1 MSRLI
6 DIDDERF
13 WDVLFDEACVEGNQA
28 ERIKNELE
36 KIVAF
41 DTEKVIEQL
50 EEVKGKACAGKECF
64 SCVYNDICCE
74 GEMSERVAVDNAIKI
89 VLKGGTTD

>member
-6 DIDDERF
+6 NIDDERF
-13 WDVLFDEACVEGNQA
+13 WDILFDEACVEGNQA

-41 DTEKVIEQL
+41 DTEQVIHNL
-50 EEVKGKACAGKECF
+50 ECEKTIWVGKKITTTEVMKIDDAIDIVKE
-64 SCVYNDICCE
+64 
-74 GEMSERVAVDNAIKI
+74 
-89 VLKGGTTD
+89 GGLE

>member
-6 DIDDERF
+6 NIDDERF
-13 WDVLFDEACVEGNQA
+13 WDILFDEACVEGNQA

-41 DTEKVIEQL
+41 DTEQRL
-50 EEVKGKACAGKECF
+50 H
-64 SCVYNDICCE
+64 
-74 GEMSERVAVDNAIKI
+74 
-89 VLKGGTTD
+89 

>member
-1 MSRLI
+1 MSKLI

-13 WDVLFDEACVEGNQA
+13 WDILFDEACVEGNQA

-41 DTEKVIEQL
+41 DTEQVIHNL
-50 EEVKGKACAGKECF
+50 ECEKTIWVGKKITTTDVMKIDDAIDIVK
-64 SCVYNDICCE
+64 
-74 GEMSERVAVDNAIKI
+74 
-89 VLKGGTTD
+89 KGGAE

>member
-28 ERIKNELE
+28 KRIKNKLE
-36 KIVAF
+36 KIVVF
-41 DTEKVIEQL
+41 DTEQVIHSL
-50 EEVKGKACAGKECF
+50 ECEKTIWVGKKITTTEVMKIDDAI
-64 SCVYNDICCE
+64 DI
-74 GEMSERVAVDNAIKI
+74 VK
-89 VLKGGTTD
+89 KGGVE

>member
-6 DIDDERF
+6 DIEDERF

-41 DTEKVIEQL
+41 DTEKVVEKIHDKYCHKCRNILGKQSS
-50 EEVKGKACAGKECF
+50 EEYCKSVKCEIDALC
-64 SCVYNDICCE
+64 DI
-74 GEMSERVAVDNAIKI
+74 VK
-89 VLKGGTTD
+89 KGGVE

>member
-6 DIDDERF
+6 DIEDERF

-50 EEVKGKACAGKECF
+50 EEMKNNKDCQ
-64 SCVYNDICCE
+64 VYCYEFYKKKCMIHE
-74 GEMSERVAVDNAIKI
+74 NAIDI
-89 VLKGGTTD
+89 VKKGGVE

>member
-13 WDVLFDEACVEGNQA
+13 WDILFDEACVEGNQA

-41 DTEKVIEQL
+41 DTEQVIHNL
-50 EEVKGKACAGKECF
+50 ECEKTIWVGKKITTTDVMKIDDAIDIVK
-64 SCVYNDICCE
+64 
-74 GEMSERVAVDNAIKI
+74 
-89 VLKGGTTD
+89 KGGVE

>member
-1 MSRLI
+1 MSKLI

-13 WDVLFDEACVEGNQA
+13 WDILFDEACVEGKQA

-41 DTEKVIEQL
+41 DTEQVIHNL
-50 EEVKGKACAGKECF
+50 ECEKTIWVGKKITTTEVMKIDDAI
-64 SCVYNDICCE
+64 DI
-74 GEMSERVAVDNAIKI
+74 VK
-89 VLKGGTTD
+89 KGGVE